1 MATRAGT
8 KKDTPSKPRRPRKPA
23 ADNALIQRDP
33 GKQAAT
39 RVWGPMRHAGI
50 FVTPDSALTFS
61 AVWAAC
67 RIIAETVAMLSWTVQ
82 RELPKGGSEK
92 LVRDPLYRVLKKRA
106 NPEMTAFTW
115 RQVAMFHALLWGNS
129 YSEIERNG
137 AGDTVALW
145 PMLPDRTQP
154 IRQGRALVYE
164 YTLGSGEKIVLPAA
178 DVLHVRGFSFDGVM
192 GVDPISYM
200 ARTAAMGVAIDSF
213 QASFFANGTHVSG
226 GLFHPKTLSPEA
238 RDRLRT
244 DFEQIYRGPSNA
256 FRLGVF
262 EEGLEWKSFQ
272 ISPDDAQMIEAKKI
286 TIGDLCRFF
295 RIQPHKLADL
305 DRATFSN
312 IEELNIDF
320 GGDTIQPWVTRL
332 EQEMDAKLI
341 PARYPDRF
349 CRGDMRTLLRGK
361 QKDRYDAYH
370 VGRQDGW
377 LNANDIRAWE
387 DLPPLPPEI
396 GDVYWMPINMQP
408 AQFGLEP
415 PEPKPAPGAK
425 PGDGGQDGED
435 EPDAAPGKSKPAA
448 PAPEDALGPMFERAW
463 SRIIKRTNAR
473 IRQLEEAGAT
483 FADAER
489 RASEFIPQHG
499 EFVRDEL
506 RPLAV
511 AALTISR
518 FGIEKSEGST
528 EAAAARVAELVT
540 EGYLAHA
547 SRRMVNVQA
556 HPDGEITE
564 WARTFKNK
572 LIEVMAN
579 A

>member
-8 KKDTPSKPRRPRKPA
+8 KKATRATKPRKPA
-23 ADNALIQRDP
+23 VENALIQRTP

-39 RVWGPMRHAGI
+39 RVWGSTRHAGVY
-50 FVTPDSALTFS
+50 VTPDSALTFS

-82 RELPKGGSEK
+82 RELPKGGSER
-92 LVRDPLYRVLKKRA
+92 LVKDPLYRVLKKRA

-115 RQVAMFHALLWGNS
+115 RQVAVFHALLWGNS

-137 AGDTVALW
+137 MGDTVALW
-145 PMLPDRTQP
+145 PMLPDRTTP
-154 IRQGRALVYE
+154 IRQGRSIVYE
-164 YTLGSGEKIVLPAA
+164 YKLGDGQTVILPAA
-178 DVLHVRGFSFDGVM
+178 AVLHVRGFSFDGVM
-192 GVDPISYM
+192 GMDPISYM
-200 ARTAAMGVAIDSF
+200 ARSAAMGVAIDSF

-226 GLFHPKTLSPEA
+226 GLFHPKTLSTEA
-238 RDRLRT
+238 RDRLRA
-244 DFEQIYRGPSNA
+244 DFETVYRGPSNA
-256 FRLGVF
+256 FKLGVF

-272 ISPDDAQMIEAKKI
+272 ISPEAAQMIEAKKI

-341 PARYPDRF
+341 PARFPDRF

-387 DLPPLPPEI
+387 DLPPLPAEI
-396 GDVYWMPINMQP
+396 GDVYWMPVNMQP
-408 AQFGLEP
+408 AQFALDP
-415 PEPKPAPGAK
+415 PEPKPVPGAK
-425 PGDGGQDGED
+425 PGDGGQDPED
-435 EPDAAPGKSKPAA
+435 DPPAPGKPKPAA
-448 PAPEDALGPMFERAW
+448 PPVEDALGPMFERAW
-463 SRIIKRTNAR
+463 ARIVRRTDAR

-483 FADAER
+483 MDECQKRAE
-489 RASEFIPQHG
+489 EFIPQHR
-499 EFVRDEL
+499 EFVDDEL
-506 RPLAV
+506 VPLAT
-511 AALTISR
+511 AALSISR
-518 FGIEKSEGST
+518 FGIEDAEKK
-528 EAAAARVAELVT
+528 ARRVAETVGDWYLGVAGRCMAVCKRSEEEPLV
-540 EGYLAHA
+540 AHW
-547 SRRMVNVQA
+547 V
-556 HPDGEITE
+556 E
-564 WARTFKNK
+564 TFKK
-572 LIEVMAN
+572 ELVEVIAN

>member
-8 KKDTPSKPRRPRKPA
+8 KKAAAKPRQRKPK
-23 ADNALIQRDP
+23 DPQNALIQRTP
-33 GKQAAT
+33 GRQAAS
-39 RVWGPMRHAGI
+39 RVWGTSRHAGI
-50 FVTPDSALTFS
+50 FVTPDTALTFS

-92 LVRDPLYRVLKKRA
+92 LVKDPLYRVLKKRA

-137 AGDTVALW
+137 MGDAVALW
-145 PMLPDRTQP
+145 PMLPDRTAV
-154 IRQGRALVYE
+154 IRQGRSLVYE
-164 YTLGSGEKIVLPAA
+164 YTIGDGSKVILPAA

-192 GVDPISYM
+192 GMDVISYL

-213 QASFFANGTHVSG
+213 QASFFSNGTHVSG
-226 GLFHPKTLSPEA
+226 GLFHPKTLSTEA
-238 RDRLRT
+238 RQRLRD
-244 DFEQIYRGPSNA
+244 DFETVYRGPSNA

-272 ISPDDAQMIEAKKI
+272 ISPEAAQMIEAKKI

-332 EQEMDAKLI
+332 EQEFDAKLI
-341 PARYPDRF
+341 PTRYVDRF
-349 CRGDMRTLLRGK
+349 TRGDMRTLLRGK

-370 VGRQDGW
+370 VGRGDGW
-377 LNANDIRAWE
+377 LSANDIRAWE
-387 DLPPLPPEI
+387 DLPPLPPDV
-396 GDVYWMPINMQP
+396 GDVYLVAVNMQP
-408 AQFGLEP
+408 AQHALNP
-415 PEPKPAPGAK
+415 PEPKPAPGA
-425 PGDGGQDGED
+425 PATGDSED
-435 EPDAAPGKSKPAA
+435 PEDPAADPPGKSKPAA
-448 PAPEDALGPMFERAW
+448 PAVEDALGPMFERAW
-463 SRIIKRTNAR
+463 SRIVKRTNAR
-473 IRQLEEAGAT
+473 IRQLEDAGAT
-483 FADAER
+483 FDEACR
-489 RASEFIPQHG
+489 RADEFFPQHAA
-499 EFVRDEL
+499 FVQDEL
-506 RPLAV
+506 RPLAA
-511 AALTISR
+511 AALTLAR
-518 FGIEKSEGST
+518 FGIEKSEGAV
-528 EAAAARVAELVT
+528 EASAARVAEAAAT
-540 EGYLAHA
+540 RYIAHA
-547 SRRMVNVQA
+547 SGRMRNMRPEPEDA
-556 HPDGEITE
+556 ATE
-564 WARTFKNK
+564 WARAFKEQ
-572 LIEVMAN
+572 LVEVMAN